1 MIIFRLQTE
10 QRITFWTVSI
20 EAKNFDSLTFTLH
33 AFNSTGRAMTA
44 TKTKFVSAYDSIHSF
59 TQKNLHRPDC
69 HPSKDVML
77 IIGFSTQGFPFALL
91 SFFEIFWCALLAP
104 ERWPCSVKNVKL
116 LQGKGGSF
124 FALEERSPFFGIK
137 RRRNQTGMSF
147 YRTRVRSLVMLVT
160 HSLPN

>member
-1 MIIFRLQTE
+1 MIIYRLQTE

-59 TQKNLHRPDC
+59 NRKNLHRPDC

-91 SFFEIFWCALLAP
+91 YVFENFLMCPFGPRAMTVQREECKTLAGERRQFFCFRWEGSIF
-104 ERWPCSVKNVKL
+104 
-116 LQGKGGSF
+116 QH
-124 FALEERSPFFGIK
+124 LEEAKSNECVFFCFSCK
-137 RRRNQTGMSF
+137 PQWSQT
-147 YRTRVRSLVMLVT
+147 
-160 HSLPN
+160 